1 MRCMRVAIG
10 QMDVKLG
17 EKTANIEKVREL
29 LRRAE
34 EEQADVICLPELFT
48 TGLQKETV
56 VDLAEPIP
64 GETTE
69 KLRELAQDHNM
80 LIAGSILE
88 KEGITI
94 FNTAV
99 LAAPEGLVGT
109 YRKVHPFLEEA
120 NHITGGREYSV
131 FDTSVGK
138 IGLLVCYDAAF
149 PEAARLLSL
158 QGAQIILL
166 PSNWMNPFLDQWRL
180 VTSARA
186 LDNQVWLVATNRIGS
201 GETYTYF
208 GRSRIVS
215 PYGKAV
221 AECGEDE
228 DVGVIEADLGK
239 SVEFK
244 EIVNFLRDRKPHTY
258 LNIATSNPSST
269 N

>member
-1 MRCMRVAIG
+1 MRVAVG

-17 EKTANIEKVREL
+17 NKTANIEKVKEL
-29 LRRAE
+29 IRRAAE
-34 EEQADVICLPELFT
+34 EKAEVICLPELFT
-48 TGLQKETV
+48 TGFPKENIV
-56 VDLAEPIP
+56 ELAEPIP

-69 KLRELAQDHNM
+69 KMRGLAMENNI
-80 LIAGSILE
+80 LVAGSILE
-88 KEGITI
+88 KDRGTI

-99 LAAPEGLVGT
+99 LVAPEGLVGK

-120 NHITGGREYSV
+120 SHITGGNEYNV
-131 FDTSVGK
+131 FDTRVGK

-158 QGAQIILL
+158 QGAQVILL

-201 GETYTYF
+201 DETNTYF

-215 PYGKAV
+215 PYGNAV

-228 DVGVIEADLGK
+228 DVVIVEADPGK
-239 SVEFK
+239 TIEFK
-244 EIVNFLRDRKPHTY
+244 GMVNFLRDRKPQTYHT
-258 LNIATSNPSST
+258 IATNNPLPT
-269 N
+269 